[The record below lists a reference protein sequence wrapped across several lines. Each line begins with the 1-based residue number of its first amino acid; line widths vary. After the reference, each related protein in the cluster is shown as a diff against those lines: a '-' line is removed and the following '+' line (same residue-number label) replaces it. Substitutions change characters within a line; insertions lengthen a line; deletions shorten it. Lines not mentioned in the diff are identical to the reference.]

1 MARAAGVSTTT
12 ASDAL
17 NGRGRCSPETRERV
31 VRLAEKLG
39 YRANPSARSMRS
51 QSTGIVAV
59 MARIERE
66 ATWSA
71 GDLEFLTRI
80 TQEISTVAW
89 DLGYFPTL
97 VPSTATLESLARLP
111 LEGMVVIDPIGIDP
125 VCVLLDD
132 REIPYVCVSPDDDM
146 RGVGRC
152 SWVDNDAQALTR
164 SLLDALPRRGGRA
177 ALMVATESH
186 QRYLTDPVAA
196 FRRWVDDTGN
206 EGRVLLLPSDSD
218 TTTCYDQ
225 VLSACMS
232 GSVDLLYIA
241 AEILAAPTLH
251 AVRQAGLSVPGD
263 LQIVAASDGLY
274 ARSAMPALTCIDLMP
289 EELGRAATEMLDGL
303 LAGADPTCLIVDG
316 QIRWRSSTSASMSST
331 IR

>member
-1 MARAAGVSTTT
+1 VAHAAGVSTTT

-31 VRLAEKLG
+31 AWHAEKLG

-97 VPSTATLESLARLP
+97 VPNAATIESLARLP
-111 LEGMVVIDPIGIDP
+111 LEGMVVIDPIGVDP
-125 VCVLLDD
+125 VCGLLDD
-132 REIPYVCVSPDDDM
+132 REIPYVCVSPDNELSE
-146 RGVGRC
+146 RC
-152 SWVDNDAQALTR
+152 SWVDNDAQATTR
-164 SLLDALPRRGGRA
+164 SLLEQLTVSN
-177 ALMVATESH
+177 ALMVATESR
-186 QRYLTDPVAA
+186 QRYLTDPVTA
-196 FRRWVDDTGN
+196 FQQWSAETGN
-206 EGRVLLLPSDSD
+206 DGRVLLLPSDCD
-218 TTTCYDQ
+218 AQRCYDD
-225 VLSACMS
+225 VLAACS
-232 GSVDLLYIA
+232 QVDLLCIA
-241 AEILAAPTLH
+241 AEIHAAPTLH
-251 AVRQAGLSVPGD
+251 AVRKAGLSVPGD

-274 ARSAMPALTCIDLMP
+274 ARSAMPPLTCVDLMP
-289 EELGRAATEMLDGL
+289 EALGRAATEMLDSL
-303 LAGADPTCLIVDG
+303 IADPAAPPSSLIVDG
-316 QIRWRSSTSASMSST
+316 QIRWRSSTVESSISST
-331 IR
+331 MR